1 MLRFF
6 SEQIFRTAAPHADQC
21 RRIFGK
27 SMSSESLSSGVR
39 RGGTWTFEGGKL
51 TVVETI
57 AAYRALRNKW
67 YREGKSVGFVPTMGA
82 LHEGHVSLVKLAKS
96 QCDVTVSTI
105 FVNPAQFAP
114 HEDLSKY
121 PRTLEGDLM
130 QLAEVGCNIVVV
142 PSVEEMYPAGITLNV
157 AEQTG
162 SFVDVLGLS
171 HQMEGSIRPH
181 FFRGVATIVT
191 KLFNLIDP
199 TTAYFGQKDAQQCV
213 VIRALARDLLFPVN
227 VRVGATVR
235 EVDGLAMSSR
245 NRYLGPVQRSRIA
258 PSLYKALL
266 AGKAVFDKEVASGRP
281 VARESILAAAKSVVD
296 DVKKEVEAL
305 RRSPDVSKDDQLEG
319 GLDDLTKVE
328 LEYLSIASPH
338 KLVELERLGTE
349 ENKTAIFSGAL
360 RIGKTRIIDNIL
372 LGMEVDEW

>member
-1 MLRFF
+1 MLRVFPR
-6 SEQIFRTAAPHADQC
+6 QIFGTAPHADQY
-21 RRIFGK
+21 RRIVRK
-27 SMSSESLSSGVR
+27 SMSSGPLSSGVR
-39 RGGTWTFEGGKL
+39 RGETWTYEDGKL

-57 AAYRALRNKW
+57 AAYRTLRNKW
-67 YREGKSVGFVPTMGA
+67 YREGKTVGFVPTMGA
-82 LHEGHVSLVKLAKS
+82 LHEGHVSLVKLAGS
-96 QCDVTVSTI
+96 QSDVTVSTI

-121 PRTLEGDLM
+121 PRTLEGDLK
-130 QLAEVGCNIVVV
+130 QLAEVGCNVVVV
-142 PSVEEMYPAGITLNV
+142 PRVEEMYPAGITLNV
-157 AEQTG
+157 AQQTG

-213 VIRALARDLLFPVN
+213 VIRALARDLLFPVKI
-227 VRVGATVR
+227 RVGATVR
-235 EVDGLAMSSR
+235 ESDGLAMSSR
-245 NRYLGPVQRSRIA
+245 NRYLGPIQRSLIA

-266 AGKAVFDKEVASGRP
+266 AGKAVFDNEVSMGRP
-281 VARESILAAAKSVVD
+281 VAREAILVAAKGVIDEVR
-296 DVKKEVEAL
+296 KEVEDL
-305 RRSPDVSKDDQLEG
+305 RSTLDGSKDVHLEG

-338 KLVELERLGTE
+338 TLVELKHLGEE